1 MLIRDTVIGDRKAL
15 AEILEFTANLTD
27 EEKKCAVELLD
38 IYLNDPFQKDYFFMT
53 ALDGSGRPAGYVC
66 YGPRPLAEAVYDLY
80 WIVVAPERR
89 NTGVGRTLLEKT
101 VEVLAEKGAR
111 MLAAETS
118 GLPAYEAARGFYL
131 KSGFTEEARIREF
144 YKPGDDLVVY
154 IRRF

>member
-1 MLIRDTVIGDRKAL
+1 MLIRDTASGDREAL
-15 AEILEFTANLTD
+15 ADIIERTANLTD
-27 EEKKCAVELLD
+27 EEKQCAAELLD
-38 IYLNDPFQKDYFFMT
+38 IYLNDPSQKDYFFMT
-53 ALDGSGRPAGYVC
+53 AVDDSGRPAGYVC
-66 YGPRPLAEAVYDLY
+66 YGPRPLAAAVYDLY

-89 NTGVGRTLLEKT
+89 NAGIGRTLLEKT
-101 VEVLAEKGAR
+101 VEVLSAKGAR

-131 KSGFTEEARIREF
+131 KSGFAEEARIKEF